1 MSSLGHKFIPFSDTQ
16 LFKRAQALIWGA
28 QSAVGAVGISSSI
41 ISSYNKR
48 MWSEPFPRYTGH
60 NIFMVTMI
68 TDSDKR
74 PTCYFYSP
82 LFSAPGV
89 KSKKNKWKNKLPW
102 PPAAEHG
109 PSNLPLFTGATAYV
123 KDDTNT
129 VEVIRSWGGCL
140 LIEFAA

>member
-1 MSSLGHKFIPFSDTQ
+1 MSSLGHKFFPFSDTQ
-16 LFKRAQALIWGA
+16 LSKRAQALIWGA

-48 MWSEPFPRYTGH
+48 MWSEPFPRYAGH

-74 PTCYFYSP
+74 PTGYFYSS

-89 KSKKNKWKNKLPW
+89 KSKKNEWKNKLPW
-102 PPAAEHG
+102 PPAA
-109 PSNLPLFTGATAYV
+109 
-123 KDDTNT
+123 
-129 VEVIRSWGGCL
+129 
-140 LIEFAA
+140 